1 MSRNW
6 KIKRNQEIKW
16 EGFNTVLNCSE
27 KCPIK
32 ISPFVSPAI
41 HIKTLLLLVVLCE
54 KSNGAATARP
64 SKGRP
69 RRTEAVKRLNFCSQP
84 SCCGIIVRRLLD
96 LRRVRRNIA
105 ATSKLGCDS
114 RRDSPCSRR
123 KRRKQWLNSL
133 DYVYR

>member
-1 MSRNW
+1 MPDQNYLKPRLCLHYSAYYRV
-6 KIKRNQEIKW
+6 
-16 EGFNTVLNCSE
+16 FN
-27 KCPIK
+27 IF
-32 ISPFVSPAI
+32 SPFVSPAI